1 MSTLRSLLAHRNY
14 RLLWTGQVVS
24 NFGDALTNLALLIVA
39 QRLTGSTAAVAGTAI
54 AIALPQLLFGMI
66 AGTYIDRWDRARVMI
81 VSDVVR
87 AVMVLGFVFVGRA
100 DQMWLLYTMA
110 FLQATVGTFFLPAK
124 SALLPAIVDG
134 DELLAANSVSETS
147 RVIFMLAGTGAAGV
161 LAAIFESLAV
171 VFWIDSATFIASAV
185 LLSMIR
191 ADTRPE
197 ISGAAPSVIEG
208 IRSGIAVVARSRVLV
223 GVMVGGAVVMLGL
236 GAVNVLLV
244 PFVIDVLEVG
254 EAWFGALEAAQVASM
269 VLAGAIVAV
278 LSKRFRP
285 TNIISAALVGLGL
298 GVMAMALV
306 GAAWHMMLV
315 LFLAGWFI
323 TPLQASVATLV
334 QTEVPDELRGRTGA
348 ALSTVM
354 TTANVMSMA
363 AAGVA
368 AAAVGV
374 RSVFVASGLL
384 AVCAGVLTALL
395 FRGVVVQAEDAAAEF
410 AVESAPA

>member
-14 RLLWTGQVVS
+14 RLLWTGQIVS
-24 NFGDALTNLALLIVA
+24 NFGDALTNLALLIMA
-39 QRLTGSTAAVAGTAI
+39 QRLTGSTAAVAITAI
-54 AIALPQLLFGMI
+54 AIALPQLVFGMI
-66 AGTYIDRWDRARVMI
+66 AGTYIDRWDRKRVMV

-100 DQMWLLYTMA
+100 DQMWLLYTIA
-110 FLQATVGTFFLPAK
+110 FLQATIGTFFLPAK
-124 SALLPAIVDG
+124 SALVPAIVDE

-147 RVIFMLAGTGAAGV
+147 RIIFMLAGTGAAGV
-161 LAAIFESLAV
+161 LAGAFDSLTV
-171 VFWIDSATFIASAV
+171 VFWIDAATFVASAL

-191 ADTRPE
+191 ADTTPDAA
-197 ISGAAPSVIEG
+197 GAAASILDG
-208 IRSGIAVVARSRVLV
+208 IRSGVAVVAKSRVLV

-244 PFVIDVLEVG
+244 PFVIDVLEVN
-254 EAWFGALEAAQVASM
+254 EAWFGALEAAQVTSM
-269 VLAGAIVAV
+269 VLAGAVVAV
-278 LSKRFRP
+278 LSKRFRT
-285 TNIISAALVGLGL
+285 TNIISIALGGVGL

-315 LFLAGWFI
+315 LFLVGWFI

-354 TTANVMSMA
+354 TSANVVSMA

-368 AAAVGV
+368 AAVVGV
-374 RSVFVASGLL
+374 RGVFVASGVI
-384 AVCAGVLTALL
+384 AMGAAVLTAVL
-395 FRGVVVQAEDAAAEF
+395 FRGVAMRALEPMSEVAAESAAA
-410 AVESAPA
+410 